1 MIKFKVGDKVEFK
14 SFEEIIKYGNMYG
27 ISNSTLKS
35 ILKNKSIRIVETI
48 NDSGVAISLEKENFW
63 FPIKWFKEKKFTLQ
77 LELFDDKT

>member
-1 MIKFKVGDKVEFK
+1 MLKPGDKVEFK
-14 SFEEIIKYGNMYG
+14 SFEEITKYGDTYG

-48 NDSGVAISLEKENFW
+48 SDSGVAISLEKENFW
-63 FPIKWFKEKKFTLQ
+63 FPIKWFKEKRFALQ

>member
-1 MIKFKVGDKVEFK
+1 MLKPGDKVEFK
-14 SFEEIIKYGNMYG
+14 SFEEIIKYDDTYG

-48 NDSGVAISLEKENFW
+48 SDSGVAISLEKENFW
-63 FPIKWFKEKKFTLQ
+63 FPIKWFKEKRFTLQ